1 MNCCFSVYQGSH
13 PMNPIREI
21 RDSSGASMQ
30 IIMKHQ
36 NSLLPSLVAL
46 TNLALLPFAD
56 AQFGKSTYVVPEGM
70 VEGGQF
76 IHRFLPMKPNAPL
89 RSDVWGVDAVK
100 PRDASNGVEDAEF
113 SYWCTSVVKGPDG
126 KYHNFVV
133 RWPEKSAKGHFE
145 WPNSDVVHAVSD
157 KPSGPYKVIKE
168 IGKGHNVTAYQ
179 AKTGT
184 WILYIINGCYRGP
197 SLDGPW
203 TRGTLSFD
211 TRGRANVDMSN
222 CTFARRSDGSYLMVS
237 RTGEVWISKDGD
249 KETYRRV
256 SNRSAYPAVSKARFE
271 DPVVWKDDVQYNLIV
286 NDWFGRAA
294 YYLRSRDG
302 QRWDWDQ
309 GLAYG
314 PGIFRREDG
323 TSEDWHKIE
332 RPRVIQDE
340 LGRATHMLFAVIDD
354 AKEVDKPN
362 DNHSSKAIVVDVTPP
377 RTIHVRKNGDRF
389 QVAIEG
395 GKDIEPDSM
404 RFGAPSRVDFGKA
417 AAPLSVKT
425 NGTRLIAEFSN
436 GDCGFE
442 TKDQTAKLIAK
453 DRKAGLVFGYAAL
466 PSEPTEY
473 PLLSAHGS
481 IAAGDVRDG
490 KRELK
495 VAVEN
500 FGLAESSAT
509 TVDLTIR
516 PDGREAVKLSEP
528 LPALAPYATREVVFH
543 VPADALPSGA
553 TPKGEIAIKSAT
565 AGDVLNVTLPK
576 LP

>member
-1 MNCCFSVYQGSH
+1 
-13 PMNPIREI
+13 
-21 RDSSGASMQ
+21 
-30 IIMKHQ
+30 MKTRA
-36 NSLLPSLVAL
+36 SLLSPLLVLAHTAL
-46 TNLALLPFAD
+46 ISVSH
-56 AQFGKSTYVVPEGM
+56 AQFGKSAYVVPEGM

-133 RWPEKSAKGHFE
+133 RWPEKSPKGHFE
-145 WPNSDVVHAVSD
+145 WPNSDVVHAVSE
-157 KPSGPYKVIKE
+157 KPTGPYKVVQE

-184 WILYIINGCYRGP
+184 WILYVINGCYRGP
-197 SLDGPW
+197 TLDGPW
-203 TRGTLSFD
+203 TRGTLNFD

-249 KETYRRV
+249 KEPYLRV
-256 SNRSAYPAVSKARFE
+256 SNRSAYPSVSKARFE

-314 PGIFRREDG
+314 PGIFRHEDG
-323 TSEDWHKIE
+323 VVEDWHKIE
-332 RPRVIQDE
+332 RPRVIQDDK
-340 LGRATHMLFAVIDD
+340 GRATHMLFAVIDD

-362 DNHSSKAIVVDVTPP
+362 DNHSSKAIVVEITPP
-377 RTIHVRKNGDRF
+377 RTIHIRKQDDRL
-389 QVAIEG
+389 QVAVEG
-395 GKDIEPDSM
+395 GSDIDPASV
-404 RFGAPSRVDFGKA
+404 RFGAPSRVDFGKT
-417 AAPLSVKT
+417 AAPLSVKP
-425 NGTRLIAEFSN
+425 NGPNLIAEFSAS
-436 GDCGFE
+436 DCGFE
-442 TKDQTAKLIAK
+442 PKDRIAKLIAK
-453 DRKAGLVFGYAAL
+453 KRKGGLVFGYAAL

-481 IAAGDVRDG
+481 IRSALIENGNRVVTLSVG
-490 KRELK
+490 
-495 VAVEN
+495 N
-500 FGLAESSAT
+500 FGLAASPPTHVS
-509 TVDLTIR
+509 LTIR
-516 PDGREAVKLSEP
+516 PDGKEPVTLKNP
-528 LPALAPYATREVVFH
+528 LPTLAPYANAELEFKF
-543 VPADALPSGA
+543 PADSLPTGA
-553 TPKGEIAIKSAT
+553 QPKAEVSIEGTPE
-565 AGDVLNVTLPK
+565 GDVLNVTLPK